1 MIEIYNNPLFRQM
14 LYITSILAI
23 IYGAYIM
30 YNKQL
35 AYYKA
40 RPIFITA
47 PIDSKKA
54 SIIKRSKIPLA
65 SDGYGYTLMFWM
77 NLKDWAYRKGEWKH
91 VMHKGVDNTGNHP
104 QPGIWIAPNTNDLVI
119 RYDVKNGTGNHVIKR
134 GKIYDSF
141 QSDTKI
147 KQYYKILRGQTVKQL
162 KDYSE
167 SNGTNGFIFLAKK
180 TAKISDNYLTDKAF
194 VKVKSVSNDSIIDA
208 PAKYITSDQIPV
220 TIDYNRNVSL
230 SPTAPN
236 AIINDDGVSDYIRN
250 VPINRWIHVAIVV
263 NEYASDVYIDGHL
276 KSSNAF
282 PNFIA
287 QNTGDLYLCQNGGF
301 GGMLTQ
307 VSIYDTPI
315 PPKTFKFLYGLGPN
329 PPVLP
334 DIPKILRKIIP
345 KIKFEVDYEIELEPD
360 EEKPTVKKAK
370 KV

>member
-77 NLKDWAYRKGEWKH
+77 NLQDWAYRKGEWKH